1 MELAPR
7 QNHRNIIQLP
17 ESPSL
22 ESGKLNVTVT
32 PKDVL
37 TGEIWAPPS
46 KAHTHRALFAGLLS
60 RGITKVMNPLSCDD
74 TEATTAAIS
83 SLGARLERE
92 PNTWAIQSNGRP
104 TALRKE
110 IQCGESGVTLRFTI
124 PVASLTGEKIR
135 FAGQEGLMGRP
146 IEPLALAMKQLG
158 VDVKANRNGVIVE
171 GGPPKGGRVSVPG
184 NVSSQ
189 FISGLLLAA
198 PLMDEGL
205 KLELASPLES
215 NSYVSLTIDVMKK
228 HGVEVSSNDKM
239 STFTVPP
246 MQLYKPAAHRVS
258 GDFSSAAFAMSAAAI
273 TDSKLLIRGLSRD
286 SLEPDSVMVGILSKM
301 GVEARSLPE
310 GVLVEGARL
319 KGINVDLRDCPDLGP
334 IVAVLGCYA
343 EGKTQITGASR
354 LRYKESDR
362 LEVIASELG
371 ALGADI
377 KETEDGLIMFGPC
390 SLEAG
395 IVDSHGDH
403 RIAMALS
410 IAAIKAR
417 DQVVIK
423 HAECV
428 SKSYPAFFNDLRSL
442 GVEVVGR

>member
-1 MELAPR
+1 
-7 QNHRNIIQLP
+7 
-17 ESPSL
+17 
-22 ESGKLNVTVT
+22 LNVTVT
-32 PKDVL
+32 PKSVL
-37 TGEIWAPPS
+37 IGEIWAPPS

-60 RGITKVMNPLSCDD
+60 RGVTTIMNPLSCDD

-83 SLGARLERE
+83 SLGAKLERG
-92 PNTWAIQSNGRP
+92 PNVWAVHGNGRP

-124 PVASLTGEKIR
+124 PIASLTGEKIK
-135 FAGQEGLMGRP
+135 FSGQEGLMGRP
-146 IEPLALAMKQLG
+146 IGPLAEAMKQLG
-158 VDVKANRNGVIVE
+158 VDVEESRNGVVVE
-171 GGPPKGGRVSVPG
+171 GGPPKGGRVSIPG
-184 NVSSQ
+184 DVSSQ

-198 PLMDEGL
+198 PLMEGEL
-205 KLELASPLES
+205 NLELTSPLES
-215 NSYVSLTIDVMKK
+215 KSYVSLTIDVMKR
-228 HGVEVSSNDKM
+228 HGVEVSSNGKM
-239 STFTVPP
+239 STFSVPL
-246 MQLYKPAAHRVS
+246 QLYKPVVHKVS

-286 SLEPDSVMVGILSKM
+286 SHEPDSVMVGILSRM

-319 KGINVDLRDCPDLGP
+319 TGISVDLRDCPDLGP

-343 EGKTQITGASR
+343 KGRTQITGAGR
-354 LRYKESDR
+354 LRYKESNR
-362 LEVIASELG
+362 LEAIASELG

-377 KETEDGLIMFGPC
+377 EETEDGLIMFGPC
-390 SLEAG
+390 PLEAG
-395 IVDSHGDH
+395 IVDSHDDH

-410 IAAIKAR
+410 IAAIRAK

-428 SKSYPAFFNDLRSL
+428 NKSYPTFFNDLRSL
-442 GVEVVGR
+442 GVEIVDR

>member
-1 MELAPR
+1 
-7 QNHRNIIQLP
+7 
-17 ESPSL
+17 
-22 ESGKLNVTVT
+22 LNVTVT
-32 PKDVL
+32 PKSVL
-37 TGEIWAPPS
+37 IGEIWAPPS

-60 RGITKVMNPLSCDD
+60 RGVTKIMNPLSCDD

-83 SLGARLERE
+83 SLGAKLERG
-92 PNTWAIQSNGRP
+92 PNAWAIQSNGRP
-104 TALRKE
+104 TAPRKE
-110 IQCGESGVTLRFTI
+110 VQCGQSGVTLRFTI

-135 FAGQEGLMGRP
+135 LAGQEGLMGRP
-146 IEPLALAMKQLG
+146 IEPLVEAMKQLG
-158 VDVKANRNGVIVE
+158 VDVEASRNCVVVE
-171 GGPPKGGRVSVPG
+171 GGPPKGGKVSIPG
-184 NVSSQ
+184 DISSQ

-198 PLMDEGL
+198 PLMEEEL
-205 KLELASPLES
+205 KLELTSPLES
-215 NSYVSLTIDVMKK
+215 HRYVSLTIDVMKK
-228 HGVEVSSNDKM
+228 HGIDVSSNGKK

-246 MQLYKPAAHRVS
+246 MQSYKPATHRVS

-286 SLEPDSVMVGILSKM
+286 SLEPDSVMVEILSKM

-310 GVLVEGARL
+310 GLLVEGARL

-343 EGKTQITGASR
+343 KGKTQITGAGR
-354 LRYKESDR
+354 LRYKESNR
-362 LEVIASELG
+362 LETIATELG

-377 KETEDGLIMFGPC
+377 EETEDGLIMFGPC

-410 IAAIKAR
+410 IAAIRAR

-428 SKSYPAFFNDLRSL
+428 SKSYPTFFNDLRSL
-442 GVEVVGR
+442 GVEIVDR